1 MKRAVLLIAGAVL
14 AVVGVALSWRLLV
27 ELIGLLLIAAGL
39 FMVFTALA
47 KR

>member
-1 MKRAVLLIAGAVL
+1 MKRVVFLVSGVVL

-27 ELIGLLLIAAGL
+27 ELVGLLLIAAGL